1 MIAEAWLRI
10 QLWMQRHRR
19 DLLIHEQADFELR
32 AHEAQVGRVDADRH
46 IATLRR
52 KLDRLRRGLPETVQ

>member
-1 MIAEAWLRI
+1 MIPRLWLSV